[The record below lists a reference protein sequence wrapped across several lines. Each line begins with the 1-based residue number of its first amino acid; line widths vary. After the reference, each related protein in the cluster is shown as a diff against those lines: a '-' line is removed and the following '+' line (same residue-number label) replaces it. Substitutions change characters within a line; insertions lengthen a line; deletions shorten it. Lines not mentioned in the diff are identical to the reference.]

1 MEQHRIFDTELEKLT
16 RKVTQ
21 MCELVNQQ
29 VDNTLHA
36 LLNCDNVLAN
46 QIIENDVLVDKLDV
60 KIDKLCQNIF
70 ALQQPVASDLR
81 FILSSLKIN
90 NDLERTG
97 DHAVSIAKRIE
108 AISDYPDILQELGIP
123 IVCEATT
130 LLFKDVV
137 NLVKS
142 HNIVLSGD
150 IFSSAADI
158 KEKCHEISNKILIEM
173 MHKSEVIVVATNI
186 MVIVNLIERIA
197 GYSTNIAESIVFV
210 VEGKIVKHSKKIF
223 TSFDE
228 SNENKQEEEI

>member
-1 MEQHRIFDTELEKLT
+1 MEKHRIFDTELEKLT

-108 AISDYPDILQELGIP
+108 AIADYPDILEELGIP
-123 IVCEATT
+123 VVCEATT

-137 NLVKS
+137 SLVKS
-142 HNIVLSGD
+142 HNMVFSID
-150 IFSSAADI
+150 IFNNAAEI
-158 KEKCHEISNKILIEM
+158 KEKCHEISEKILDEM
-173 MHKSEVIVVATNI
+173 MHKTEVIVVATNI

-197 GYSTNIAESIVFV
+197 SYSTNIAESIVFV
-210 VEGKIVKHSKKIF
+210 VEGKIVKHKKKF
-223 TSFDE
+223 YDSL
-228 SNENKQEEEI
+228 NETEEENTTETE